1 MSYLPMPSSR
11 VPSGLVFFGA
21 DVDDVMLNA
30 SANFTL
36 DATNGGLQLP
46 NNGYLGSQGNL
57 QAIQIDSAGN
67 VTLSQDITVQGDF
80 TVNGDLTTVST
91 TNTVVKDTLIEL
103 NNGAGS
109 NANDCGI
116 VIERGS
122 TGDNA
127 IFMWDESADKFTLG
141 TTTATGASEGNLTV
155 TAGILVADLEGNA
168 DTATA
173 LASGQ
178 NFSLTGQVTA
188 SAVSFDGTGA
198 VALSASVD
206 KSAITGQTEVTSLDT
221 SNDYLLIYDAD
232 ADSLKKV
239 NPNNLGT
246 NYTFSVSDG
255 STSQSISD
263 GGTVT
268 FVDGTNID
276 VVVSAT
282 GLVTV
287 GISDAGLN
295 SIASLTTAADKMIYT
310 TASDTYAVAD
320 LTSFGRSL
328 LDDLDASAARSTLDV
343 DQAGTDNS
351 TDVTLNAALTDV
363 LSLSTQE
370 LSAVD
375 NGSDAVVGWDESAGK
390 LTYLS
395 ASDVRTAISVDEAG
409 TDNSTDVTLAGV
421 RDYLTISGQE
431 ITLGQIDIS
440 DDTNLA
446 VDSTTITLSDD
457 TLSVTSGGID
467 TTQLADGAVTEA
479 KIERTVDSTF
489 TNGDTIASDINLV
502 AGGAGGI
509 GVKLP
514 APVSGKMVIV
524 KKSDSAAGAVTVNQN
539 GSETIDGATSKVLY
553 YQFESMTFVSDGTN
567 WFVV

>member
-1 MSYLPMPSSR
+1 MPSSR

-67 VTLSQDITVQGDF
+67 VVLSQDITVQGDF

-91 TNTVVKDTLIEL
+91 TNTVVQDTLIEL

-141 TTTATGASEGNLTV
+141 TTTATGSSTGDLTV
-155 TAGILVADLEGNA
+155 TAGTLVADLEGNA

-173 LASGQ
+173 LASAQ
-178 NFSLTGQVTA
+178 NFSLTGEVTA
-188 SAVSFDGTGA
+188 SAVSFDGTGP
-198 VALSASVD
+198 VALSASLD
-206 KSAITGQTEVTSLDT
+206 TSAIDGQTELSSAPDA
-221 SNDYLLIYDAD
+221 SNDYILIYDASET
-232 ADSLKKV
+232 AFRKINRTNFVSG
-239 NPNNLGT
+239 LGAMSS
-246 NYTFSVSDG
+246 FDISDG

-268 FVDGTNID
+268 FADGTNID

-310 TASDTYAVAD
+310 TASDTYAVTD
-320 LTSFGRSL
+320 LSSFARTL
-328 LDDLDASAARSTLDV
+328 LDDADAAAARSTLDV

-351 TDVTLNAALTDV
+351 TDVTLAA
-363 LSLSTQE
+363 
-370 LSAVD
+370 
-375 NGSDAVVGWDESAGK
+375 G
-390 LTYLS
+390 
-395 ASDVRTAISVDEAG
+395 
-409 TDNSTDVTLAGV
+409 

-431 ITLGQIDIS
+431 ITLGEIDIS

-446 VDSTTITLSDD
+446 TDGTTITLTGD

-467 TTQLADGAVTEA
+467 TAQLADGAVTEA
-479 KIERTVDSTF
+479 KIERTVDATF

-553 YQFESMTFVSDGTN
+553 YQYESMTFVSDGTN
-567 WFVV
+567 WFIV